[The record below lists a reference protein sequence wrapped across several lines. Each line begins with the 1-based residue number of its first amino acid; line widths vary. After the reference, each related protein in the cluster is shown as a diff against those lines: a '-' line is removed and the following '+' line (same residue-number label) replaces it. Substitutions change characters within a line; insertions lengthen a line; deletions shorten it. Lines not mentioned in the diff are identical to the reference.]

1 MPSPRH
7 LARSERGAG
16 RGRWWL
22 LALVIAW
29 LVIGGIGGPT
39 VGQLSSVQENENASF
54 LPGEAEST
62 RAAAEAADLSPA
74 TIPYFVVVSR
84 DGGLRPS
91 DRTAV
96 QRFAS
101 EVAAGELAPGH
112 PLSDYLAQPQPVVVP
127 NDPQR
132 PEAVLAIISLRA
144 DRAEQMIGEDSPIT
158 LAGDR
163 LRGVSERVLEP
174 AGLTAYVTGPGG
186 FITDLESAFA
196 GIDGLLLLVALG
208 VVFVILLLV
217 YRSPLLPIAVLVS
230 SVFGLAL
237 AALVIY
243 PLADRGTLELSGQ
256 SQGILFILVVGAA
269 TDYALLLVSRYR
281 EELHRHERPMDAMRV
296 AWRASLEPIAA
307 SAATVVLGLLCLSFS
322 ELGNTRSLGP
332 VGALGIAGALLSA
345 LTFLPSVLVL
355 AGRRIFWPAVP
366 RHDDQAQHDIDLRGR
381 GIWTRVARTVGRRP
395 RAVLVGVTVGLLA
408 CAAAA
413 PMLDVGAVRQTDI
426 FRTSVDSVAGQRELE
441 RFFPDGAGSPATVVA
456 TTAQVPQVVQL
467 ASNTDGVSSAQPGPS
482 IGGRTV
488 VQVTFDDPAD
498 SQPAEESVQRL
509 RGSLDEISPEL
520 LVGGPTASA
529 LDLREASNRDLRLIV
544 PVILLVVTIVLAV
557 LLRAVVA
564 PLLLVVANVLSFAAT
579 LGVAALVFGLL
590 DLPSV
595 DPQIPLYAFV
605 FLVALGVDYSIFLM
619 TRAREESGRYGTR
632 RGTLLALAVTG
643 GVITSAGIVLA
654 ATFSALVVI
663 PLLFLLQVAFL
674 VAFGVLLDTL
684 VVRSLLVPA
693 LTLVTGPKVW
703 WPSRLAREEA
713 AKVSDNAAKVS
724 ENKATEEDA

>member
-1 MPSPRH
+1 MSSPRH
-7 LARSERGAG
+7 LARSARGAG

-22 LALVIAW
+22 LAVVVAW
-29 LVIGGIGGPT
+29 LAIGGIGGPT
-39 VGQLSSVQENENASF
+39 VGKLSTVQENENAAF
-54 LPGEAEST
+54 LPGESEST
-62 RAAAEAADLSPA
+62 RAAAQAEELSPA
-74 TIPYFVVVSR
+74 TMPFFVVISR
-84 DGGLRPS
+84 AGGLSPS
-91 DRTAV
+91 DRTTVA
-96 QRFAS
+96 RFVS
-101 EVAAGELAPGH
+101 DVTRVELAPGK
-112 PLSDYLAQPQPVVVP
+112 PISGYLAQPQPVVVP

-132 PEAVLAIISLRA
+132 PEAMLVLVSLDAERA
-144 DRAEQMIGEDSPIT
+144 GEMIGEDSPIT
-158 LAGDR
+158 LTGDQ
-163 LRGVSERVLEP
+163 LRSVAERVLEP

-186 FITDLESAFA
+186 FITDLETAFA

-217 YRSPLLPIAVLVS
+217 YRSPLLPIAVLIS

-243 PLADRGTLELSGQ
+243 PLADGGVLELSGQ

-281 EELHRHERPMDAMRV
+281 EELHRHERPVDAMRV
-296 AWRASLEPIAA
+296 AWRASLEPIVA
-307 SAATVVLGLLCLSFS
+307 SAATVVLGLLCLSLS

-345 LTFLPSVLVL
+345 LTFLPAVLVL

-366 RHDDQAQHDIDLRGR
+366 RHDDQAQHDVDLRGR
-381 GIWTRVARTVGRRP
+381 GLWTRVARMVGRRP
-395 RAVLVGVTVGLLA
+395 RRVLVATTIGLLA

-426 FRTSVDSVAGQRELE
+426 FRTSVDSVTGQKELE

-467 ASNTDGVSSAQPGPS
+467 ASNTDGVASAQPGPS

-498 SQPAEESVQRL
+498 SAPAEDAVNRL
-509 RGSLDEISPEL
+509 RSRLDEISPDL

-544 PVILLVVTIVLAV
+544 PVILLVVTFVLAV
-557 LLRAVVA
+557 LLRSVVA
-564 PLLLVVANVLSFAAT
+564 PLLLIVANVLSFAAT

-605 FLVALGVDYSIFLM
+605 FLVALVVDYSIFLM
-619 TRAREESGRYGTR
+619 TRAREESGRFGTR

-703 WPSRLAREEA
+703 WPSRLARESGEGA
-713 AKVSDNAAKVS
+713 ADAAPGSTSS
-724 ENKATEEDA
+724 ELAQEDS